1 MSTTAPPAG
10 ARTRV
15 GAAVSQRARIR
26 VLRWG
31 TVAALVVVWEV
42 ICRGPLASSGYVTGP
57 VTVLRHGVP
66 KVLASEPLSALGH
79 TTWRFL
85 AAFAVTAVLGTVVG
99 LALGRL
105 HRQLFLGSR
114 DVVTVLYALPL
125 APFYPLFVLWLGLG
139 DKSEIAFGV
148 IHGVVPV
155 ILLTMSASAD
165 VSPSLLDSSRAMGA
179 GRVQRLLTVVLPAV
193 VPELMSALKIGAAL
207 TLLGI
212 LLAELMISVGG
223 VGSFVAAQITNQQA
237 AGLDAMVLL
246 VCLGALVVNAALSAA
261 ERRVSGWRPTAPEA
275 DAQLTFLEPRTA
287 HQRQVRRTKT
297 V

>member
-1 MSTTAPPAG
+1 MSTAAPATG
-10 ARTRV
+10 VRTRS
-15 GAAVSQRARIR
+15 GAGVSDQTRIQ

-31 TVAALVVVWEV
+31 TVAALVVTWEV
-42 ICRGPLASSGYVTGP
+42 VCRGPLAGNGYIAGP
-57 VTVLRHGVP
+57 VTVLRDGVP

-85 AAFAVTAVLGTVVG
+85 IAFALTAVLGTVVG

-114 DVVTVLYALPL
+114 DVVTVLYALPM

-155 ILLTMSASAD
+155 ILMTMSASAD

-179 GRVQRLLTVVLPAV
+179 GRQQRLFTVVLPAV
-193 VPELMSALKIGAAL
+193 VPELMSALKVGAAL

-223 VGSFVAAQITNQQA
+223 VGSFVAAQISNQQA
-237 AGLDAMVLL
+237 ASLDAMVLL
-246 VCLGALVVNAALSAA
+246 VCVGALIVNAVLSAA
-261 ERRVSGWRPTAPEA
+261 EKRVSAWRPAA
-275 DAQLTFLEPRTA
+275 S
-287 HQRQVRRTKT
+287 
-297 V
+297 